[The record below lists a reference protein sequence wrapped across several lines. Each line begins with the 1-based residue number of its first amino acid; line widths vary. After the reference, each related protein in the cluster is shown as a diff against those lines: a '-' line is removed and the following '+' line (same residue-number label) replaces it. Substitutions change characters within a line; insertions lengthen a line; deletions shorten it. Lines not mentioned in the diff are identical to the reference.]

1 MPTPGPSPGAII
13 VLVLVVMSVV
23 GLATIAAFAYTRW
36 QVDAS
41 GITLRAMVLLRIP
54 LRIPWKVITRIQTV
68 GWGGGIG
75 ALKLDGRYLIQ
86 RHLTLMRNQGLRVR
100 FTPRDMAASETMV
113 GRFLQGSSEWG
124 RTPIGWER
132 RHPPGAKPTTA

>member
-1 MPTPGPSPGAII
+1 MF
-13 VLVLVVMSVV
+13 VLVVLSVV

-41 GITLRAMVLLRIP
+41 GITLRAAVLLRIP

-68 GWGGGIG
+68 GWGGGIA

-86 RHLTLMRNQGLRVR
+86 RHVTLMRNQGLRVR
-100 FTPRDMAASETMV
+100 FTPRDMAAFERTV
-113 GRFLQGSSEWG
+113 GSFLQGRSEWE
-124 RTPIGWER
+124 RTSIGWER
-132 RHPPGAKPTTA
+132 RHPPGPEPIAARTL